1 MFKLEIGKKYVC
13 RNGQVLELLRSV
25 HEGIGRIHTDDK
37 YFWSFSLLETLDVH
51 RLFFNREDEWDIVA
65 EYVKKPRKSSS
76 PYKKL
81 LTAKDGDVFVLKG
94 ERFTVEELGLYN
106 LSLTSLDR
114 KNDRNYHWIHVRDQ
128 RQRVVFGRQE
138 LIHLLRSGKYTVY

>member
-13 RNGQVLELLRSV
+13 RNGQVRELVRSV
-25 HEGIGRIHTDDK
+25 HNDIGRIHTDDE

-51 RLFFNREDEWDIVA
+51 RVFFNREDEWDIVA
-65 EYVKKPRKSSS
+65 EYMKKPRKSSS

-94 ERFTVEELGLYN
+94 ERFTVEGFGIHVLC
-106 LSLTSLDR
+106 LSSLDR
-114 KNDRNYHWIHVRDQ
+114 KHDRNYHWMHVRNKEN
-128 RQRVVFGRQE
+128 RAVFERKE
-138 LIHLLRSGKYTVY
+138 LIDLLRSGKYKVD